1 MTPFLQMAYWK
12 ILSRLNIIQEEV
24 RISQSTG
31 QGIEREDEVK
41 VHGRTIKVSTKGFSD
56 IVNIGSEVQSAVSD
70 YGVEDGLVTVT
81 VVGSTAS
88 ITTIEYEPALV
99 EDMRE
104 LLEKLVSRN
113 IRSRHSETWGDDNGF
128 SHMRASLMGPGI
140 TLPVVEGR
148 ILTGTWQQIVLVDHD
163 NRPRSRE
170 VRIQVLG

>member
-1 MTPFLQMAYWK
+1 M
-12 ILSRLNIIQEEV
+12 
-24 RISQSTG
+24 
-31 QGIEREDEVK
+31 K
-41 VHGRTIKVSTKGFSD
+41 VHGKTITVNTEGFSD
-56 IVNIGSEVQSAVSD
+56 IVNIGSEVQSVVSD
-70 YGVEDGLVTVT
+70 SGVDDGIVTVT
-81 VVGSTAS
+81 VTGSTAS
-88 ITTIEYEPALV
+88 VTTIEYEPALV

-140 TLPVVEGR
+140 TLPVVDGR

-163 NRPRSRE
+163 NRPRRRD